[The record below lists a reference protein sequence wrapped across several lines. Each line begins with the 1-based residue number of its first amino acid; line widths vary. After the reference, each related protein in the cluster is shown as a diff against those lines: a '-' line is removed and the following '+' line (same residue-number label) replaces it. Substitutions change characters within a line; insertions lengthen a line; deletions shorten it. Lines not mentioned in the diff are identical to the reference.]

1 MKDRGCA
8 KDVCRHNFWYVQ
20 PRQLSNMHP
29 PIEMK
34 PETQYPEG
42 CMCNENITEASK
54 KPKKKVRFS
63 DEVQIYELEK
73 PVDFCRLGG
82 LCSCCQKASLQS
94 QPQNVGRPVLIYE
107 LPEPKFDDTTTN
119 KRDFQWHDMPK
130 REIPPWHPLIK
141 DRWFLLDVPSINKS
155 IYQSDFTPQV
165 AVKEQRKPVYL
176 APNKEQ
182 SDPCQEL
189 TEAFTA
195 WKKTTESPC
204 HEESVREKLALDHQG
219 KSCIPCLPVSNAYHD
234 VLKIAVPVKENKN
247 FFLCETGPSQV
258 SKYWWKRTCCDHE
271 DKIEPNVEDV
281 PQELTKP
288 TCPSYATT
296 YRHDFVSP
304 EKESQKSEEQ
314 YYCTQE
320 KPETICSDSEQLA
333 SYSVF
338 KQGGLI

>member
-130 REIPPWHPLIK
+130 
-141 DRWFLLDVPSINKS
+141 
-155 IYQSDFTPQV
+155 
-165 AVKEQRKPVYL
+165 
-176 APNKEQ
+176 

-304 EKESQKSEEQ
+304 EKYVRESQKSEEQ